1 MRTLTR
7 CLVASS
13 IALASLALPGLAT
26 ADGMTL
32 KQLAALQN
40 VTDATISPDGSMIA
54 YTKLVPRI
62 VGKGDDGGSWNELH
76 LIDAD
81 GQSRPFITG
90 QVNVSSIDWTPDSR
104 AITFRAKRDGDKH
117 TRLYAIP
124 VAGGEARAIA
134 TLETAIND
142 YWFSPDGSQVAL
154 LAFEPEDAARKKEKE
169 LGFDQYVFEEE
180 WTPRRLYIQTL
191 EGDSEP
197 RMLEFEG
204 SVQSVQW
211 SPAGDRLAI
220 AVTPRELVDDTLMFQ
235 RLRIIDTDGKVLTRI
250 ENVGKLGDYDWSTDG
265 THLAF
270 ISAATLNDTAAGRLM
285 VASPDSGDFRD
296 VMPDL
301 EAHVMDIE
309 WQTDDTIAFISHE
322 GVHAR
327 LGTVRHNGTHPATL
341 ANHGGPIWDT
351 LSIGANGRIALV
363 GSTPEHPA
371 ELFVMDAGGSTP
383 ERLTNSNP
391 WLDEVDLARQ
401 EVVTYPARDGLE
413 IEGMLVY
420 PLDYQEGTRYPLIL
434 AVHGGPESHYSNGWL
449 TRYSLPAQHAAAEGY
464 FMFFQNY
471 RGSTGRGVEF
481 ALTSQGR
488 AAKEEFDDLV
498 DGVDYLIEEG
508 LVDGDKVGITGGSY
522 GGYASAWGATYY
534 SDRFAASVMFVGIS
548 ELISK
553 LGTTDIPLEE
563 YHVHARAWPWED
575 WDRALAASPLHYVT
589 QAKTP
594 ILILHGDS
602 DPRVD
607 PRQSEILYR
616 YLKLQNNPPP
626 VRLVFY
632 PGEGHGNRRAA
643 SRYDY
648 SLRVMRW
655 MNHYL
660 KGPGGDPPPPAI
672 DYDLDSEDEG

>member
-7 CLVASS
+7 LLVA
-13 IALASLALPGLAT
+13 LVLALPGVAM

-32 KQLAALQN
+32 KQLASLQN
-40 VTDATISPDGSMIA
+40 VTDATISPDGTMIA
-54 YTKLVPRI
+54 YTKFVPRI
-62 VGKGDDGGSWNELH
+62 VGEDDDGGAWNELH

-90 QVNVSSIDWTPDSR
+90 AVNVSSIDWTPDSR
-104 AITFRAKRDGDKH
+104 EITFLAKRDGDKH
-117 TRLYAIP
+117 TTLYAIP
-124 VAGGEARAIA
+124 VAGGEARPIA
-134 TLETAIND
+134 TLETSIND
-142 YWFSPDGSQVAL
+142 YWFSPDGAQVAL
-154 LAFEPEDAARKKEKE
+154 LAFEPESAERKKEKE
-169 LGFDQYVFEEE
+169 MGFSQIVFEED
-180 WTPRRLYIQTL
+180 WTPRRLYIASVHHA
-191 EGDSEP
+191 DVEP
-197 RMLEFEG
+197 RMLELEG

-211 SPAGDRLAI
+211 SPAGDRLAV

-235 RLRIIDTDGKVLTRI
+235 RLRIIDTDGAVLTRI
-250 ENVGKLGDYDWSTDG
+250 ENPGKLGDYDWSADG
-265 THLAF
+265 SHLAF
-270 ISAATLNDTAAGRLM
+270 LSAATLHDTAAGRLM

-296 VMPDL
+296 VLPDL
-301 EAHVMDIE
+301 EGHVMALD
-309 WQTDDTIAFISHE
+309 WRSDDTVAFISHE
-322 GVHAR
+322 GVEAR
-327 LGTVRHNGTHPATL
+327 LATIRFDGTRENTI

-371 ELFVMDAGGSTP
+371 EVFAVDAGGSAP

-391 WLDEVDLARQ
+391 WLDEVELARQ
-401 EVVTYPARDGLE
+401 EVVTYPARDGLD

-420 PLDYQEGTRYPLIL
+420 PLNYQEGTRYPLIL

-449 TRYSLPAQHAAAEGY
+449 TRYSLPAHTAAAEGY

-481 ALTSQGR
+481 ALRSQGR

-498 DGVDYLIEEG
+498 DGVDYLIEQG
-508 LVDGDKVGITGGSY
+508 MVDGDKVGITGGSY

-553 LGTTDIPLEE
+553 LGTTDIAQEE
-563 YHVHARAWPWED
+563 YLVHARAWPWED

-594 ILILHGDS
+594 ILILHGDA

-616 YLKLQNNPPP
+616 YLKLQDNPPP

-648 SLRVMRW
+648 SLRMMRW

-660 KGPGGDPPPPAI
+660 KGPGGQMPPPTI
-672 DYDLDSEDEG
+672 DYGLDSDDDE